1 MPEQIILKSAQ
12 GVLEIHIL
20 ESADFEQAFEE
31 IKQKFSEN
39 RSFFEGAS
47 HVALMGKVLLSDQKN
62 QIRRVF
68 AKDFKIK
75 QVYFEDELKLKSI
88 QTITRKK
95 ENLSGLQ
102 RPRGEEVPEGN
113 VQPAQLQKTLFLT
126 TTVRN
131 GQRVES
137 DGSIVVVGDVNPGA
151 ELIARENIVVFGK
164 LLGLAHAGAEGDET
178 AFVVANKLKA
188 KQVRIANKIIVLDVV
203 RRAAKAEM
211 ASINNGKI
219 VIQTVAGKPSLT

>member
-20 ESADFEQAFEE
+20 ESANFEQAFEE

-47 HVALMGKVLLSDQKN
+47 RVALMGKVLLSDQKN
-62 QIRRVF
+62 QIRRTF

-75 QVYFEDELKLKSI
+75 QVYFEDELKLQSI
-88 QTITRKK
+88 QTIIRREK
-95 ENLSGLQ
+95 NHSGLHTS
-102 RPRGEEVPEGN
+102 REVEMPGPN
-113 VQPAQLQKTLFLT
+113 VQPAQQLKQTLFLT

-137 DGSIVVVGDVNPGA
+137 DGNIVVVGDVNPGA

-188 KQVRIANKIIVLDVV
+188 KQVRIANKIIVLDDV

-211 ASINNGKI
+211 ASISNGKI
-219 VIQTVAGKPSLT
+219 TIHSVSGKPSL

>member
-20 ESADFEQAFEE
+20 ENANFEQAFEE
-31 IKQKFSEN
+31 IEQKFSEN

-47 HVALMGKVLLSDQKN
+47 RVALMGKVLLSDQKH
-62 QIRRVF
+62 QVRKVF

-75 QVYFEDELKLKSI
+75 QVTFEDELKLQSI
-88 QTITRKK
+88 KRKTRRPK
-95 ENLSGLQ
+95 EQ
-102 RPRGEEVPEGN
+102 IDPDKTVAKEVAETP
-113 VQPAQLQKTLFLT
+113 VPMAQPKQTLFLT
-126 TTVRN
+126 STVRN

-137 DGSIVVVGDVNPGA
+137 VGNIVVVGDVNAGS

-164 LLGLAHAGAEGDET
+164 LLGLAHAGSDGDET
-178 AFVVANKLKA
+178 AFVVANQLKA
-188 KQVRIANKIIVLDVV
+188 KQVRIANKIIVLDDV

-211 ASINNGKI
+211 ASIRNGKI
-219 VIQTVAGKPSLT
+219 VIHPVSGRPSL